1 MTDNEIVRSYNEAA
15 NKTKQIGIL
24 ADLTQRKVSDIVH
37 ILGENG
43 AALPENY
50 KAKPGRSEHIK
61 QTAWTNEREARLL
74 ALREKGL
81 TWEQVAQEI
90 GGTAKSVS
98 MHYYEMRK
106 PKHTP
111 QTSAA
116 SGRAAELVKDTPC
129 PVADTPQKTSAFG
142 FENLIAVLSNG
153 EFDSVTFENAEVTVT
168 IRRKAI

>member
-1 MTDNEIVRSYNEAA
+1 MNDNEIVRSYNEAA
-15 NKTKQIGIL
+15 NKTKQIGVL

-50 KAKPGRSEHIK
+50 KAKPEKREHMER
-61 QTAWTNEREARLL
+61 TVWDNGREAELL

-81 TWEQVAQEI
+81 TWEQIAQEI
-90 GGTAKSVS
+90 GGTAKSVLQ
-98 MHYYEMRK
+98 HYYKLRK
-106 PKHTP
+106 LKH
-111 QTSAA
+111 
-116 SGRAAELVKDTPC
+116 TPC
-129 PVADTPQKTSAFG
+129 PVAETPQKTSAFG

-153 EFDSVTFENAEVTVT
+153 EFDRVTFENAEVSVT